1 VQRNPSHRCLSALYL
16 LVIPVKFRSRKFSAG
31 LFALLFLAS
40 LCGCS
45 RVRGKN
51 HEIVYVSAPQTFLR
65 DRVATLYNKTG
76 TVKNGDRLQVLE
88 RDRRFVRVR
97 TATGTEGWVEQRN
110 LVSQQV
116 YDGFQQLAKQE
127 QNTPVQATGITRN
140 DTNLHLT
147 PGRDTEHL
155 YLLNQSAK
163 VSLLRRAVV
172 EKAGTATPAKPAV
185 DKKTQAAIPP
195 ADKKQEPPKSALEDW
210 WLIRNPDAQVGWVLG
225 RMVDIDVPMEI
236 AEYAEGQRIVAFFVL
251 DEVTD
256 GDKKIP
262 QYLVLLNENKDGM
275 PFDYNQIRVFT
286 WNVKR
291 HRYETAYRE
300 HDLNGVLPVTLT
312 HETFDKEGDL
322 PVFVLHVKDNNGNTA
337 ERKYKLNS
345 PIVRRVLAPGEQ
357 KELPSRQR
365 RRGK

>member
-1 VQRNPSHRCLSALYL
+1 M
-16 LVIPVKFRSRKFSAG
+16 LVVSVKFRSPKFLSG
-31 LFALLFLAS
+31 CLLLVVLTL
-40 LCGCS
+40 LCGCG

-51 HEIVYVSAPQTFLR
+51 YEIVYVSAPQTFLR
-65 DRVATLYNKTG
+65 DRVATVYNKTG
-76 TVKNGDRLQVLE
+76 TVKNGDRLEVLE
-88 RDRRFVRVR
+88 RDRRFARVR
-97 TATGTEGWVEQRN
+97 TVTGTEGWVEQRN

-116 YDGFQQLAKQE
+116 YDGFQKLSKEE
-127 QNTPVQATGITRN
+127 QNTPVQATGVTRN

-155 YLLNQSAK
+155 YLLNQNAK
-163 VSLLRRAVV
+163 VSLLKRAVV
-172 EKAGTATPAKPAV
+172 EKSGTTPAKPVA
-185 DKKTQAAIPP
+185 DKKTPVSPSP
-195 ADKKQEPPKSALEDW
+195 ADKKQDAPKPVLEDW

-225 RMVDIDVPMEI
+225 RMIDFDVPMEI

-251 DEVTD
+251 DQVTD

-275 PFDYNQIRVFT
+275 PFDYSQIRVFT

-300 HDLNGVLPVTLT
+300 RDLNGILPVTLS
-312 HETFDKEGDL
+312 HENFDKEGDL
-322 PVFVLHVKDNNGNTA
+322 PVFVLHVKDDNGNTV
-337 ERKYKLNS
+337 ERKYKLNT

-357 KELPSRQR
+357 PQASSRR
-365 RRGK
+365 AKKKR

>member
-1 VQRNPSHRCLSALYL
+1 MLRKSSRRSLSALYL
-16 LVIPVKFRSRKFSAG
+16 LVVPVRFRSHKFPAG
-31 LFALLFLAS
+31 CLLLVLLAL

-51 HEIVYVSAPQTFLR
+51 YEIVYVSAPQTFLR

-76 TVKNGDRLQVLE
+76 VVKNGDRLQVLE

-97 TATGTEGWVEQRN
+97 TATGAEGWVEQRN

-116 YDGFQQLAKQE
+116 YDGFQQLDKQE
-127 QNTPVQATGITRN
+127 QNTPAQATGVTRN
-140 DTNLHLT
+140 DTNLHIT
-147 PGRDTEHL
+147 PGRDTDHL
-155 YLLNQSAK
+155 YLLNQNAK

-172 EKAGTATPAKPAV
+172 EKAGAATAPKPAL
-185 DKKTQAAIPP
+185 DKKPQPGN
-195 ADKKQEPPKSALEDW
+195 KQEPPKPQLEDW

-225 RMVDIDVPMEI
+225 RMIDVDVPMEI
-236 AEYAEGQRIVAFFVL
+236 AQYAEGQRIVAYFVL

-256 GDKKIP
+256 GDKKVP

-275 PFDYNQIRVFT
+275 PFDYNQVRVFT

-300 HDLNGVLPVTLT
+300 RDLNGVLPVTLS

-322 PVFVLHVKDNNGNTA
+322 PVFVLHVKDDNGTTL
-337 ERKYKLNS
+337 ERKYKLNT

-357 KELPSRQR
+357 ASSPNR
-365 RRGK
+365 RSKKGK